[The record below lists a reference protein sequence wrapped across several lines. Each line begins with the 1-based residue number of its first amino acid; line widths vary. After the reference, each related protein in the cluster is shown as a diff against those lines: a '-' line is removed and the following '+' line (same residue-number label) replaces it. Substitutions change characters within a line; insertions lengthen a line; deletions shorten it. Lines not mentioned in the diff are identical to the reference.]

1 MAVTLFRDPPGGAA
15 RCSVCLRG
23 LSCCLT
29 LPHPRLL
36 WPEGGFLRPSDK
48 EAQYYSVLRSES
60 RLHRLSVK
68 RLFLFFL
75 MWTIF
80 KVFIE
85 LFTIL
90 LLFYYGLVFLAL
102 RHVGS

>member
-1 MAVTLFRDPPGGAA
+1 
-15 RCSVCLRG
+15 
-23 LSCCLT
+23 
-29 LPHPRLL
+29 
-36 WPEGGFLRPSDK
+36 
-48 EAQYYSVLRSES
+48 
-60 RLHRLSVK
+60 
-68 RLFLFFL
+68 